1 MSEAFVFDALRTPRG
16 RGKSSGSLHEVK
28 PVRLLSSLEWS
39 DRNKASLALF
49 ALSARRDPA
58 LLRALR
64 GDALE
69 ALVDM
74 AKWRTDGH
82 AQPAFWLLGR
92 NPRSVDFLIATEG
105 EMKKVNWSTR
115 REIVGSTLVVIGIA
129 LVISLF
135 CWIWDFAFSA
145 FFAWIRVLD
154 MRS

>member
-1 MSEAFVFDALRTPRG
+1 MSIAIRKIGQGYWT
-16 RGKSSGSLHEVK
+16 
-28 PVRLLSSLEWS
+28 RLLSVIGFGLLGVLGAVWLWRLFETV
-39 DRNKASLALF
+39 DLGVAPVYVASGA
-49 ALSARRDPA
+49 
-58 LLRALR
+58 
-64 GDALE
+64 
-69 ALVDM
+69 ALVFM
-74 AKWRTDGH
+74 AAVSGVLWWFAGSNLK
-82 AQPAFWLLGR
+82 
-92 NPRSVDFLIATEG
+92 SVDFLVATEG

>member
-1 MSEAFVFDALRTPRG
+1 MSIAIRKIGQGYWT
-16 RGKSSGSLHEVK
+16 
-28 PVRLLSSLEWS
+28 RLLSVIGFGLLGVLGSVWLWRLFETV
-39 DRNKASLALF
+39 DLGVAPVYVASGA
-49 ALSARRDPA
+49 
-58 LLRALR
+58 
-64 GDALE
+64 
-69 ALVDM
+69 ALVFM
-74 AKWRTDGH
+74 AVVGGVLWWFAGSNGK
-82 AQPAFWLLGR
+82 
-92 NPRSVDFLIATEG
+92 SVDFLVATEG

>member
-1 MSEAFVFDALRTPRG
+1 MSIAIRKIGQGYWT
-16 RGKSSGSLHEVK
+16 
-28 PVRLLSSLEWS
+28 RLLSVIGFGLLGVLGGVWLWRLFETV
-39 DRNKASLALF
+39 DLGVAPVYVASGA
-49 ALSARRDPA
+49 
-58 LLRALR
+58 
-64 GDALE
+64 
-69 ALVDM
+69 ALVFM
-74 AKWRTDGH
+74 AVVGGVLWWFAGSNAK
-82 AQPAFWLLGR
+82 
-92 NPRSVDFLIATEG
+92 SVDFLVATEG